1 MSFKKVGWDFTPLI
15 LFFWICVWHMI
26 DDIRCL
32 FSFFSLK
39 ISFARFFLQI
49 CVFSWSI
56 TCGILLSL
64 FICRFLFDALKFPSA
79 QAEMVFACRISCC
92 FFRSVC
98 GFFGSRCREFRW
110 GVVLR
115 SFFCRLFRRLSC
127 RVYTPEGAAGSI
139 NMYVGFWFKLVF
151 SMLFLF
157 NLLHIVNFL

>member
-15 LFFWICVWHMI
+15 LFFRICVWHMI

-79 QAEMVFACRISCC
+79 QAEMVFTCRISGC
-92 FFRSVC
+92 FSGESAVFSAAAAESSKGNC
-98 GFFGSRCREFRW
+98 SLQFFSADW
-110 GVVLR
+110 SGVYPAGLLVQMGQ
-115 SFFCRLFRRLSC
+115 LS
-127 RVYTPEGAAGSI
+127 SI
-139 NMYVGFWFKLVF
+139 SMCAGFWFKLVF
-151 SMLFLF
+151 SRLF
-157 NLLHIVNFL
+157 